1 MELDVDRN
9 GHKKFRSHQEV
20 KDALCA
26 PRSGFTLDFLM
37 TSEKTVAIAI
47 DGFV

>member
-26 PRSGFTLDFLM
+26 PRSGFTLDFLI
-37 TSEKTVAIAI
+37 TSELFVAVAIE
-47 DGFV
+47 G